1 MGARALLL
9 QAPSPFHA
17 RTWLRAAMEEKPLP
31 ERTTL
36 APPPRLGDVA
46 PETPETTRG
55 TVKVALPHA
64 A

>member
-1 MGARALLL
+1 
-9 QAPSPFHA
+9 
-17 RTWLRAAMEEKPLP
+17 MEEKPLP

-46 PETPETTRG
+46 PETPDTTRG